1 MGLDS
6 IWQLPEGVEHPR
18 VGKLNLSGGIMS
30 GPNWNAETCTS
41 FRGKVY
47 SDFMEIVTGFSL
59 YEESISGDE
68 LRSIAR
74 SLREFRDKL
83 ATLTPG
89 YATLEYLDNLF
100 GVREVN
106 NPDGF
111 TWGLQGLDDL
121 INMFEVYSEIE
132 GAQLRSWY

>member
-1 MGLDS
+1 
-6 IWQLPEGVEHPR
+6 
-18 VGKLNLSGGIMS
+18 MS
-30 GPNWNAETCTS
+30 GPNWNEETCTS

-47 SDFMEIVTGFSL
+47 SDFMQIVTGFSL

-68 LRSIAR
+68 LRSIAE

-89 YATLEYLDNLF
+89 YATLEYLDDLF
-100 GVREVN
+100 GVRDFDN
-106 NPDGF
+106 SDSLI
-111 TWGLQGLDDL
+111 WGLKGLDDL